1 MSTGFRYSYRDITNL
16 DIRHIYSGNIVSSG
30 YRLRPPVSH
39 DGINYLDRI
48 HENMIR
54 AKAFKW
60 PEKSFEYNRKYKTV
74 MPRAPAFETLS
85 RKKVENVVERLTS
98 PSDTNEPKEEQ
109 ETSGT
114 DSEPTETVVAT
125 DDKPVTSSESNKA
138 KGKQDSD
145 KNGTSNVF
153 DRLYRSKTQI
163 TILRQREKVV
173 LQPKSATSN
182 RKAKKK

>member
-1 MSTGFRYSYRDITNL
+1 
-16 DIRHIYSGNIVSSG
+16 
-30 YRLRPPVSH
+30 
-39 DGINYLDRI
+39 
-48 HENMIR
+48 MIR

-98 PSDTNEPKEEQ
+98 PSDTNAPKEEQ

-114 DSEPTETVVAT
+114 ESEPTVAAT
-125 DDKPVTSSESNKA
+125 DDKPVTPSVSDKA
-138 KGKQDSD
+138 KGKQESD
-145 KNGTSNVF
+145 KNGSRDVF

-173 LQPKSATSN
+173 LQPKSATST

>member
-1 MSTGFRYSYRDITNL
+1 ML
-16 DIRHIYSGNIVSSG
+16 
-30 YRLRPPVSH
+30 
-39 DGINYLDRI
+39 
-48 HENMIR
+48 R

-114 DSEPTETVVAT
+114 ESEPTVVAT
-125 DDKPVTSSESNKA
+125 DYKPVTPSETVKA
-138 KGKQDSD
+138 KEKQDSE

-173 LQPKSATSN
+173 LQPKSATST